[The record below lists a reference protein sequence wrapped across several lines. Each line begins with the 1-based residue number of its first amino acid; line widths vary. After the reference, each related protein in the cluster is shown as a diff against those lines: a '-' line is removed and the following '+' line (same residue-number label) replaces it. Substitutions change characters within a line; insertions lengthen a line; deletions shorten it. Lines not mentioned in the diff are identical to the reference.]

1 LVLVHGMLD
10 SSRVF
15 DRLLTYLGELQR
27 PLLLPDLPLRFGMT
41 PITESAALLAARI
54 EAAFGAEQPIDLFG
68 FSMGGVI
75 ARTWIQMM
83 GGHRRTR
90 RFISVASPHHGT
102 LTAQPWPRRPMAG
115 IADLKQG
122 SALLRQLNGDLS
134 SLEAIECCSFYS
146 GLDLV
151 VVPGWRAVLPVGAQ
165 KMLPVWTHPQLLN
178 DHLSLQLLAEELKR
192 P

>member
-1 LVLVHGMLD
+1 VLVHGMLD

-15 DRLLTYLGELQR
+15 DRLRQHLGEQLR
-27 PLLLPDLPLRFGMT
+27 PLLVPDLPLRFGMT
-41 PITESAALLAARI
+41 PIAESAALLGDQI
-54 EAAFGAEQPIDLFG
+54 EASFGADQAVDLCG

-75 ARTWIQMM
+75 ARTWIQLR

-102 LTAQPWPRRPMAG
+102 LTANPWPRRLMAG

-134 SLEAIECCSFYS
+134 SLNAIDCCSFYS
-146 GLDLV
+146 GIDLV
-151 VVPGWRAVLPVGAQ
+151 VIPGWRAVLPVGEQ
-165 KMLPVWTHPQLLN
+165 RMLPVWTHPQLLR
-178 DHLSLQLLAEELKR
+178 DRLSIEPLAAELMR